1 MEVDAAS
8 FPHRLLGLFIHISEA
23 DFVSFDLELS
33 GIPSRLPNK
42 PRSGAGR
49 FTLEE
54 RYAEAKEGAN
64 RYQILQV
71 GITCARF
78 DYIANKYVLRPYNIN
93 ISPLISERVDFERE
107 ISLQSGAITFLLGCG
122 FDMAKPFTHGV
133 EYLSRQEAEQ
143 IKQATADR
151 LENKNPPA
159 DMQLKDTDVD
169 SLDFMRRV
177 REAIIKWKAG
187 TSESLAITTHTGLK
201 EQPAIP
207 TISRFEKRLVHQLVR
222 AEYPELV
229 SMGRSECVR
238 IINFD
243 PLREADNNRRIKSRV
258 KEQVNRQSGFRWVF
272 EALAQGNLDH
282 AEPLY
287 VAGNITADSHN
298 VRDRYD
304 RAVERLR
311 TRQPVLVGH
320 NMFTDIVYLYRTFVG
335 ELPDTLQGFRDAIHK
350 EFPKI
355 VDTKYLAT
363 HAEGDLNASPTLQ
376 EIAEGLTKQ
385 PLPDIVTHTDH
396 SKYQEKEAFHEAG
409 YDSLLTATIMIRLAA
424 KLGAEHEKKHPSNIA
439 PLTNGA
445 KNTNGDLEDFIRDGR
460 EKAQKPVALPPLADI
475 SAVTGRQK
483 RKQKKKVKSK
493 EATDRRAKTKNMFDN
508 LRDLSLDPEADEAA
522 SPESEPAIDFEDA
535 EAWKGEPAAEAGSWE
550 NELFVQDKSGW
561 VPIEQSERHVME
573 MIPKLDG
580 DSAFWKEFGNTLRV
594 FGTQEAVLKI
604 ADW

>member
-1 MEVDAAS
+1 MEVDVAS
-8 FPHRLLGLFIHISEA
+8 FPHHLLGLFIHISEA

-42 PRSGAGR
+42 PRAGAGR

-54 RYAEAKEGAN
+54 RYAETKEGAN

-187 TSESLAITTHTGLK
+187 TSESLVITTHTGLK
-201 EQPAIP
+201 EQPVIP
-207 TISRFEKRLVHQLVR
+207 TISRFEKRLVHQLIR

-243 PLREADNNRRIKSRV
+243 PVREADNNRRIKSRV
-258 KEQVNRQSGFRWVF
+258 KEQINRQSGFRWVF

-335 ELPDTLQGFRDAIHK
+335 ELP
-350 EFPKI
+350 
-355 VDTKYLAT
+355 V
-363 HAEGDLNASPTLQ
+363 S
-376 EIAEGLTKQ
+376 
-385 PLPDIVTHTDH
+385 
-396 SKYQEKEAFHEAG
+396 
-409 YDSLLTATIMIRLAA
+409 AA
-424 KLGAEHEKKHPSNIA
+424 CLILHYN
-439 PLTNGA
+439 
-445 KNTNGDLEDFIRDGR
+445 
-460 EKAQKPVALPPLADI
+460 
-475 SAVTGRQK
+475 
-483 RKQKKKVKSK
+483 
-493 EATDRRAKTKNMFDN
+493 
-508 LRDLSLDPEADEAA
+508 RDLGSL
-522 SPESEPAIDFEDA
+522 
-535 EAWKGEPAAEAGSWE
+535 
-550 NELFVQDKSGW
+550 
-561 VPIEQSERHVME
+561 
-573 MIPKLDG
+573 
-580 DSAFWKEFGNTLRV
+580 
-594 FGTQEAVLKI
+594 
-604 ADW
+604 